1 LQRARSDDATAQ
13 ARRRVVTDPG
23 TTARVTAGFGR
34 NYLVEDT
41 NGVGRFATR
50 RGKRGDVTVGD
61 QVRVTLDPS
70 GHAVIEDAL
79 PRASVLMRAE
89 GTREKMLAANIEQ
102 IAIVFAARPT
112 FNPHFVWRALL
123 AAHSAGIDVLVILNK
138 NDLPDIAPAQAF
150 LAQLAGLGYRTLAV
164 AAKAAA
170 SETRDSLM
178 QVLRDRNTL
187 LVGQSGMGKST
198 LLNLLVPDAG
208 ARTQEFSQRLNLGKQ
223 TTSSSRWFR
232 LPGGGALVD
241 SPGFQSFGLRH
252 LDPRGVADAMPEF
265 ARVTGPCRFVDC
277 RHLDEPDCAVRA
289 ALARGEIDPA
299 RYAFYRQVMAELRG

>member
-1 LQRARSDDATAQ
+1 M
-13 ARRRVVTDPG
+13 TDQG

-41 NGVGRFATR
+41 SGVGRLATR
-50 RGKRGDVTVGD
+50 RGKRSDIIVGD
-61 QVRVTLDPS
+61 RVRLTLDPS

-89 GTREKMLAANIEQ
+89 GAREKTLAANIEQ

-123 AAHSAGIDVLVILNK
+123 AAHGAGIDVLAILNK
-138 NDLPDIAPAQAF
+138 NDLPDIAPARAF
-150 LAQLAGLGYRTLAV
+150 LSQLAGLGYRTLEV

-170 SETRDSLM
+170 SETRESLT

-208 ARTQEFSQRLNLGKQ
+208 ARTQEFSLRLNLGKQ

-252 LDPRGVADAMPEF
+252 LDARGVAGAMPDL
-265 ARVTGPCRFVDC
+265 ARTAGQCRFADC

-289 ALARGEIDPA
+289 ALAQGEVDPA
-299 RYAFYRQVMAELRG
+299 RYAFYRQVMAEVRG

>member
-1 LQRARSDDATAQ
+1 
-13 ARRRVVTDPG
+13 VTDQV

-34 NYLVEDT
+34 HFLVEDT
-41 NGVGRFATR
+41 SGVGRVATR
-50 RGKRGDVTVGD
+50 RGKRSDIIVGD
-61 QVRVTLDPS
+61 QVQLTLDAS
-70 GHAVIEDAL
+70 GQAVIEAAL

-89 GTREKMLAANIEQ
+89 GTREKTLAANIDQ
-102 IAIVFAARPT
+102 VAIVFAARPA

-123 AAHSAGIDVLVILNK
+123 AAHGAGIDALAILNK
-138 NDLPDIAPAQAF
+138 NDLPELDGARAF
-150 LAQLAGLGYRTLAV
+150 LAQLEKLGETTLAV
-164 AAKAAA
+164 SAKAGAEDTKQA
-170 SETRDSLM
+170 LPRF
-178 QVLRDRNTL
+178 LRDRNTL

-208 ARTQEFSQRLNLGKQ
+208 ARTQEFSTRLNLGKQ

-252 LDPRGVADAMPEF
+252 LDERALAAAMPDF
-265 ARVTGPCRFVDC
+265 ARAAGQCRFLDC

-289 ALARGEIDPA
+289 ALERREIDHA
-299 RYAFYRQVMAELRG
+299 RYSFYRQLMTELRE